1 MVEDIHWSDPATRD
15 LVTFL
20 VRNLD
25 AERLLLVLTIR
36 TDDVSRSH
44 PAAPWIA
51 ELLRAPSAERIDLE
65 RLAIDDVRRQVEA
78 ITGRPPET
86 SRVRALWRRSD
97 GNPFFV
103 EELLAAGTSVR
114 APMTPEPPDHGAI
127 PRSLVDVLLGRLLD
141 LPPDVERIVHAVGVA
156 GTPVEEA
163 LLERALGVP
172 AAELRSALR
181 APIDSG
187 LLRIDDAGRVRPRHA
202 LLGEAIEASL
212 LAGERRDLHE
222 ALARAFESGPPAGGE
237 AGASSRPPAPGT
249 GSRPTGP
256 RRRSP
261 RPSTRPRRRR
271 PCTPTRRRRATCS
284 TRWRSTSGA
293 PSRSRAPTVRR
304 C

>member
-1 MVEDIHWSDPATRD
+1 
-15 LVTFL
+15 
-20 VRNLD
+20 
-25 AERLLLVLTIR
+25 
-36 TDDVSRSH
+36 
-44 PAAPWIA
+44 
-51 ELLRAPSAERIDLE
+51 
-65 RLAIDDVRRQVEA
+65 
-78 ITGRPPET
+78 
-86 SRVRALWRRSD
+86 
-97 GNPFFV
+97 
-103 EELLAAGTSVR
+103 
-114 APMTPEPPDHGAI
+114 MTPEPSDHGAI
-127 PRSLVDVLLGRLLD
+127 PRALVDVLLGRLLD

-172 AAELRSALR
+172 AAELRRALR

-222 ALARAFESGPPAGGE
+222 ALARAFESGQRQAARPGHP
-237 AGASSRPPAPGT
+237 SRPPAPGT

-261 RPSTRPRRRR
+261 RRTTRPRRHR
-271 PCTPTRRRRATCS
+271 PSTPTRRRRATCS
-284 TRWRSTSGA
+284 TRWPSTSGA
-293 PSRSRAPTVRR
+293 PGRSRPPTARR